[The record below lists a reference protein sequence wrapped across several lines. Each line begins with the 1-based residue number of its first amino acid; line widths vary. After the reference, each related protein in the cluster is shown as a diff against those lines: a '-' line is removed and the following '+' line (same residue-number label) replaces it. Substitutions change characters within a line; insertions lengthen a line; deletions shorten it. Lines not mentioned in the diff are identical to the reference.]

1 VLGRTQQSTAGRET
15 PAVLDERKATPR
27 LDRLRGRALPYILVI
42 PSLLVMGVFIL
53 YPIAYAVWLS
63 LHRVD
68 YLRPQLG
75 RPFIGLANYVTILSQ
90 SDYWNATWVTLIYAA
105 STMIFSFLIG
115 LGTALLLN
123 QKFRGRIVA
132 RSIIILPWAI
142 PYIAAI
148 LTWEWIFNNDYG
160 ILNYALVQLGIVSQG
175 ITWLVDPQFAML
187 AVLLVTIWTEYPFVT
202 MMHLAGLQGISPEFY
217 EAALIDGAGALDRFW
232 HITLPGLSKVNTII
246 ILLLAIWSF
255 KRFTIIYA
263 MTGGGP
269 VRSTETLVI
278 QAYRQAFTFYN
289 MGYATA
295 IGTIILLISLAFSL
309 IYLGIQMRRGDGV

>member
-1 VLGRTQQSTAGRET
+1 
-15 PAVLDERKATPR
+15 
-27 LDRLRGRALPYILVI
+27 
-42 PSLLVMGVFIL
+42 MGVFIL
-53 YPIAYAVWLS
+53 YPITYSMWLS
-63 LHRVD
+63 LHQVD

-75 RPFIGLANYVTILSQ
+75 RPFIGFTNYIRILGE
-90 SDYWNATWVTLIYAA
+90 SDFWNATWVTVVYAA
-105 STMIFSFLIG
+105 GTMIFSFIIG
-115 LGTALLLN
+115 LVTALLLN
-123 QKFRGRIVA
+123 QKFKGRIFA
-132 RSIIILPWAI
+132 RSIIILPWAV

-148 LTWEWIFNNDYG
+148 LTWERIFNNDYG
-160 ILNYALVQLGIVSQG
+160 VLNYALIQLGVISQG
-175 ITWLVDPQFAML
+175 IAWLVDPQFAML
-187 AVLLVTIWTEYPFVT
+187 AVLMVTIWTEYPFVT

-217 EAALIDGAGALDRFW
+217 EAAVIDGAGPLDLFRYV
-232 HITLPGLSKVNTII
+232 TLPGLSKVNTIV

-278 QAYRQAFTFYN
+278 QAYRQAFAFYN

-295 IGTIILLISLAFSL
+295 IGTIILLITLAFSL